1 MPLSPP
7 PPGAPGLPGTPPLD
21 ARHARDANGDGF
33 ADAPGSAIGTA
44 LDETPDMAPVGAIGV
59 PPRRLSLWPVVWAAA
74 LGLVVTAIVSFVTD
88 FELADLALFA
98 ERLNPWWF
106 AAAIGM
112 LALRI
117 VFGGLR
123 LTAVS
128 SGRLSIAQ
136 GMRGQLAWDFFS
148 NVTPSAVGGGPFT
161 AAYVARDRGIS
172 LGESVAI
179 LLFAMLVE
187 QFWTFLSTLLVLGLL
202 VAGYPILPPEVGL
215 TGRIALGVFATITV
229 IWTGVMTTA
238 LLRRPDWIDRGV
250 EAVSRWPLVRRR
262 GARIRAEGHT
272 LATRARVLGGH
283 GPMFYV
289 RGFGLASL
297 AWIARYQMLVFLVWA
312 VDPTADGPLVFLR
325 YLALTMAT
333 MTLPTPGGAGGAE
346 GFFALFI
353 GPLVSTAALV
363 TPLLIVWRL
372 LGYYLFLVL
381 GFPLAFREGA
391 PVEASSDGSPA
402 ADVAMSALESAS
414 SSESG
419 R

>member
-1 MPLSPP
+1 MPVPLTPPASGTPASPHAAPHASPPGTLPPDPSTAAPLSDASPDP
-7 PPGAPGLPGTPPLD
+7 SAGAGMG
-21 ARHARDANGDGF
+21 
-33 ADAPGSAIGTA
+33 
-44 LDETPDMAPVGAIGV
+44 
-59 PPRRLSLWPVVWAAA
+59 RLSAWPVVWAIAI
-74 LGLVVTAIVSFVTD
+74 GLVVTAIVSFVTD
-88 FELADLALFA
+88 FQVSDLRLFA
-98 ERLNPWWF
+98 ERLNPGWLL
-106 AAAIGM
+106 AAVAM

-128 SGRLSIAQ
+128 SGRLSVAD
-136 GMRGQLAWDFFS
+136 GVRGQIAWDFFS

-161 AAYVARDRGIS
+161 AAFVARDRGIPI
-172 LGESVAI
+172 GESFAI

-187 QFWTFLSTLLVLGLL
+187 QFWTLFSTLVVLGLL

-215 TGRIALGVFATITV
+215 AGRVALGVFAAVTA
-229 IWTGVMTTA
+229 IWTGLMTTA

-250 EAVSRWPLVRRR
+250 EAISRWPLVRRR

-272 LATRARVLGGH
+272 RAARARVLGGP
-283 GPMFYV
+283 GPRFYL
-289 RGFGLASL
+289 RGFVLASL
-297 AWIARYQMLVFLVWA
+297 SWIARYQMLVFLVWS
-312 VDPTADGPLVFLR
+312 VDPSADGPLVFLR

-353 GPLVSTAALV
+353 GPLVAPAALV

-381 GFPLAFREGA
+381 GLPLAFRKGTPVESSPGAVPAAEGGA
-391 PVEASSDGSPA
+391 PVPASVVD
-402 ADVAMSALESAS
+402 SAS
-414 SSESG
+414 SPVPG

>member
-1 MPLSPP
+1 MPVPLTPPASGTPASPHAAPHASPPGTLPPDPSTAAPLSDASPDP
-7 PPGAPGLPGTPPLD
+7 SAGAGMG
-21 ARHARDANGDGF
+21 
-33 ADAPGSAIGTA
+33 
-44 LDETPDMAPVGAIGV
+44 
-59 PPRRLSLWPVVWAAA
+59 RLSAWPVVWAIAI
-74 LGLVVTAIVSFVTD
+74 GLVVTAIVSFVTD
-88 FELADLALFA
+88 FQVSDLRLFA
-98 ERLNPWWF
+98 ERLNPGWLL
-106 AAAIGM
+106 AAVAM

-128 SGRLSIAQ
+128 SGRLSVAD
-136 GMRGQLAWDFFS
+136 GMRGQIAWDFFS

-161 AAYVARDRGIS
+161 AAFVARDRGIPI
-172 LGESVAI
+172 GESFAI

-187 QFWTFLSTLLVLGLL
+187 QFWTLFSTLVVLGLL

-215 TGRIALGVFATITV
+215 AGRVALGVFAAVTA
-229 IWTGVMTTA
+229 IWTGLMTTA

-250 EAVSRWPLVRRR
+250 EAISRWPLVRRR

-272 LATRARVLGGH
+272 LAARARVLGGH
-283 GPMFYV
+283 GPLFYL
-289 RGFGLASL
+289 RGFVLASL
-297 AWIARYQMLVFLVWA
+297 SWIARYQMLVFLVWS
-312 VDPTADGPLVFLR
+312 VDPSADGPLVFLR

-353 GPLVSTAALV
+353 GPLVAPAALV

-381 GFPLAFREGA
+381 GLPLAFRKGTPVESSPGAVPAAEGGA
-391 PVEASSDGSPA
+391 PVPASVVD
-402 ADVAMSALESAS
+402 SAS
-414 SSESG
+414 SPVPG